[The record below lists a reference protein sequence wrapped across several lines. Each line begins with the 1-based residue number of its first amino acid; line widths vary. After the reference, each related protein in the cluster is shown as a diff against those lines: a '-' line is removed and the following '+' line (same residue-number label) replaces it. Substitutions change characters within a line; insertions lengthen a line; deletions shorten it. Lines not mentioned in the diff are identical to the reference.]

1 MQKDSFPG
9 KWQQTPGKPRP
20 NWSILTQNSPAKTA
34 EHTTR
39 LIAQLKTG
47 FKARKDI
54 LIQKPDP
61 NLEDYS
67 T

>member
-1 MQKDSFPG
+1 MRKESFQR
-9 KWQQTPGKPRP
+9 KWQQTPGKKRA

-34 EHTTR
+34 ENSTR

-47 FKARKDI
+47 YKSGKNI

-61 NLEDYS
+61 NSEDYS